1 MSDKE
6 YEIKFVCPACGGNS
20 IDEVLSGV
28 HQYSTVTNLGTSG
41 GTVAA
46 DYGAVS
52 HEGGEVSEYRCAHCC
67 TLLKLS
73 PASKVENEAELL
85 QWLQERGMVEEV

>member
-1 MSDKE
+1 MSDKH
-6 YEIKFVCPACGGNS
+6 YKTKFNCPECGGDA

-28 HQYSTVTNLGTSG
+28 HQYSTVTDLSEGDG
-41 GTVAA
+41 IVAA